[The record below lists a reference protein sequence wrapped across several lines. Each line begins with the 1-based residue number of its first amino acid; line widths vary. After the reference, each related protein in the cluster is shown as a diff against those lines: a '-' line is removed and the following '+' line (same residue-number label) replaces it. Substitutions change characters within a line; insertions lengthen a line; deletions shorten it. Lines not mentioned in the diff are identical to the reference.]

1 MKTSPSLFNFH
12 TTASQIVAGLDFTE
26 RRLVITGGASGIGR
40 ETARAL
46 ASIGAEVTLAVR
58 DMQAGQ
64 RAVAE
69 IITETGN
76 PNVKAALL
84 DLADPASIAVFTAAW
99 EGPLNA
105 LILNAAVMALP
116 TLTVTPEG
124 WETHFAV
131 NHLGHFALAQG
142 LHDALAAGATP
153 EQTSRIVSVSSSA
166 HFSSPVIF
174 DDLHFRYRRHQPW
187 LAYGQSKTAN
197 ILFAVE
203 ATRRWSADGI
213 YANAHTPGYIRTRLQ
228 RHLPDDFPEP
238 QEPARRKSVE
248 QGAANSCLLVTSP
261 LMEKVGGL
269 YLADCMPQ
277 DCVSQR
283 PPDLGG
289 VAPYALSADNARRL
303 WEVSEAALRV

>member
-1 MKTSPSLFNFH
+1 MKTSLPLFNFH
-12 TTASQIVAGLDFTE
+12 TTATQIVTGLDFRE
-26 RRLVITGGASGIGR
+26 KRIIITGGAGGIGR

-58 DMQAGQ
+58 DTAAGN
-64 RAVAE
+64 VAATE
-69 IITETGN
+69 ITAATSN
-76 PNVKAALL
+76 PHVKVAHL
-84 DLADPASIAVFTAAW
+84 DLADRSSIASFATAW
-99 EGPLNA
+99 KGPLNA

-116 TLTVTPEG
+116 ELTLASEG
-124 WETHFAV
+124 WEAHFAV

-142 LHDALAAGATP
+142 LHGALAAGATP
-153 EQTSRIVSVSSSA
+153 EYASRIVSVSSSA

-174 DDLHFRYRRHQPW
+174 DDLHFRYRRYQPW

-228 RHLPDDFPEP
+228 RHLPADFPEP

-261 LMEKVGGL
+261 LVEKVGGL
-269 YLADCMPQ
+269 YLADCVPQ
-277 DCVSQR
+277 KAVGSR
-283 PPDLGG
+283 PSDLGG
-289 VAPYALSADNARRL
+289 VAPFALDPDNARRL
-303 WEVSEAALRV
+303 WEVSEDAWRA

>member
-1 MKTSPSLFNFH
+1 MQTSPPLFNFH
-12 TTASQIVAGLDFTE
+12 TTASQVVIGLEFSGK
-26 RRLVITGGASGIGR
+26 RIVITGGASGIGY

-58 DMQAGQ
+58 DLGAGQ
-64 RAVAE
+64 RAAAE
-69 IITETGN
+69 ITAKTGN
-76 PNVKAALL
+76 HAVRAARLDLL
-84 DLADPASIAVFTAAW
+84 DRASIDAFTAAW

-105 LILNAAVMALP
+105 LILNAGVMALP
-116 TLTVTPEG
+116 ELTLTREG

-131 NHLGHFALAQG
+131 NHLGHFTLAMG
-142 LHDALAAGATP
+142 LRAALAAAATP
-153 EQTSRIVSVSSSA
+153 ACASRIVSVSSSA

-174 DDLHFRYRRHQPW
+174 DDLHFRYRRYQPW

-228 RHLPDDFPEP
+228 RHLPKDFPEP

-269 YLADCMPQ
+269 YLADCAPQ
-277 DCVSQR
+277 KPVQER
-283 PPDLGG
+283 PADLGG
-289 VAPYALSADNARRL
+289 VAPFALDADNARRL
-303 WEVSEAALRV
+303 WDISESALRA